1 MIHDSPF
8 RPPSGRMSPLA
19 LTLAVGL
26 HVGVAAALWWT
37 SPLKFLDQTH
47 TAIVVTV
54 VPEPEGAAPAA
65 GGSPGAASASAP
77 ASPSDAPSE
86 TAPSPPQEPTQQALA
101 ADPAAIPQILM
112 QTPEPLQSATIP
124 TAIEAQTLWQ
134 TDTQAWKP
142 LVTFEQSLPPPEA
155 TPPPPTS
162 RDIAR
167 AATPRPTAARPP
179 PPRPQ
184 SALPPR
190 TGQPPS
196 PQGSPSESQQAAGQ
210 PATPGS
216 PVGLR
221 SGLGGERN
229 DYLSRVARQIER
241 FREYPAIA
249 RQHGQ
254 QGRVVM
260 RVTITRDGRL
270 LDASVDRSSGWPVI
284 DSAELAT
291 IRRSGKFPDV
301 PDGMPGDPIVLILPV
316 TYKFR

>member
-26 HVGVAAALWWT
+26 HAGVAATLWWV
-37 SPLKFLDQTH
+37 SPLKFLDQTQ
-47 TAIVVTV
+47 TAIAVTI
-54 VPEPEGAAPAA
+54 VPEPQGAAPAA
-65 GGSPGAASASAP
+65 GGSPGGASASAP

-86 TAPSPPQEPTQQALA
+86 PAPSPPQDPTQQTLA
-101 ADPAAIPQILM
+101 PDPAAIPQILT
-112 QTPEPLQSATIP
+112 QRPEPSQSAAIP
-124 TAIEAQTLWQ
+124 TAVEAQTLWQ
-134 TDTQAWKP
+134 TDTSAWKP

-167 AATPRPTAARPP
+167 AATPRPAAARPT
-179 PPRPQ
+179 PRPQ
-184 SALPPR
+184 SAPPPH

-196 PQGSPSESQQAAGQ
+196 PRGSPSQSQQAAGQ
-210 PATPGS
+210 PAPSGS
-216 PVGLR
+216 TADSL
-221 SGLGGERN
+221 SGLGGQRN

-249 RQHGQ
+249 RQNGQ

-270 LDASVDRSSGWPVI
+270 LDASVDRSSGWPAI

-291 IRRSGKFPDV
+291 VRRSGKFPDV
-301 PDGMPGDPIVLILPV
+301 PGSMPGDPIVLILPV

>member
-1 MIHDSPF
+1 
-8 RPPSGRMSPLA
+8 MSPLA

-26 HVGVAAALWWT
+26 HLGAAAALWWT
-37 SPLKFLDQTH
+37 SPLKLLDQTQ
-47 TAIVVTV
+47 TAIAVMV
-54 VPEPEGAAPAA
+54 VPEPQGAAPAA
-65 GGSPGAASASAP
+65 GGSPGAASALAP

-86 TAPSPPQEPTQQALA
+86 TAPSPPQEPTQQALD
-101 ADPAAIPQILM
+101 ADPAAIPQILT
-112 QTPEPLQSATIP
+112 QTTEPLQSAAIP
-124 TAIEAQTLWQ
+124 TATEAQALWQ
-134 TDTQAWKP
+134 TDTSAWKP

-167 AATPRPTAARPP
+167 AATPRPAAARP

-210 PATPGS
+210 PASSASTS
-216 PVGLR
+216 DSL
-221 SGLGGERN
+221 SGLGGQRN

-249 RQHGQ
+249 RQNGQ

-291 IRRSGKFPDV
+291 IRRSGKFPEV
-301 PDGMPGDPIVLILPV
+301 PGSMPGDPIVLILPV